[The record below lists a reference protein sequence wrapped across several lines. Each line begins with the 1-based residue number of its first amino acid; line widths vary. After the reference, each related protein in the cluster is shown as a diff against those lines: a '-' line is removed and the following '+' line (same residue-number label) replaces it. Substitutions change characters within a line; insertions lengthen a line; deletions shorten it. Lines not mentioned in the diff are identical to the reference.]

1 MLRLAAIASILVT
14 CLALAEGAAR
24 LAGETPW
31 RPPRLDVRIEPGG
44 SLFET
49 DPTLGYRHRA
59 GRYEVT
65 QGLLRFTLSH
75 DDRGLR
81 ATHAERAPDPRRP
94 ELWIFGDS
102 ITHGWSVDDDE
113 TYAWLLQE
121 RLPAWEV
128 VNFGVSGYGTLHGWL
143 QLEDALAAGRR
154 PALVV
159 VAYASFHDDRNTFAR
174 ERRKILVPWNRL
186 GPLAQPR
193 ARFDGAGELRIERA
207 EARYAELPLMRQL
220 AVAHLVERAWNRLEQ
235 RRLHGADVSLALL
248 ERFAKRARGAGFTL
262 LVAGLTRDAPTE
274 ALFQRCRARGIR
286 TVDVAVDLDLPG
298 MRNLPWDPHPSA
310 RAHRLYAERLGGYLE
325 REGLTG
331 AGASPR

>member
-1 MLRLAAIASILVT
+1 MLRFAAIVSILAT

-31 RPPRLDVRIEPGG
+31 QPLRLDVRIEPGG

-49 DPTLGYRHRA
+49 DPRLGYRHRA

-65 QGLLRFTLSH
+65 QGLLRFGLTH
-75 DDRGLR
+75 DAQGLR
-81 ATHAERAPDPRRP
+81 ATHAERAAAPRP
-94 ELWIFGDS
+94 ELWSFGDS

-121 RLPAWEV
+121 RFPALEV

-143 QLEDALAAGRR
+143 QFEDALAAGRR
-154 PALVV
+154 AAVV
-159 VAYASFHDDRNTFAR
+159 AVAYASFHDDRNTFAR

-193 ARFDGAGELRIERA
+193 ARFDSRGELRIERA
-207 EARYAELPLMRQL
+207 EARYAELPLMRHL

-235 RRLHGADVSLALL
+235 RHLRGADVSFAIL
-248 ERFAKRARGAGFTL
+248 ERFAERARDVGATL
-262 LVAGLTRDAPTE
+262 VVAGLTRDEPTR
-274 ALFQRCRARGIR
+274 ALFERCAARGIR

-298 MRNLPWDPHPSA
+298 MRSMPWDPHPSA
-310 RAHRLYAERLGGYLE
+310 RAHQLYAERLGGYLE
-325 REGLTG
+325 REGLVE
-331 AGASPR
+331 AGSFPR